1 VTWSK
6 ELARE
11 PKTDTTAENKGMTC
25 RSSYSLSAT
34 TIVSLAIAI
43 TACEKP
49 DTAGDFPVLTG
60 PYLGQ
65 TPPGD
70 TAELFAPGIVST
82 GMYTRD
88 VAMTPDGS
96 ELYFGVLVGGLAV
109 IMETKIVDGRWTNPE
124 VAPFSSNSEYLNLEP
139 HITPDGQ
146 HFYFLSTRPPPGSEM
161 AEGEA
166 RTWTNQDIWAMD
178 RAENGWSEPYNP
190 GPPINTEDAE
200 FFPSVTMDGTIYFTR
215 GVEGSQ
221 ESYIY
226 RSRMVDGEYTEAER
240 LGPNVN
246 STASQYNAFI
256 APDESYIIV
265 CSALRED
272 GLGRDDYFI
281 VFRDESDS
289 WSTPINMGDRVN
301 TPRGGEFSPY
311 VSPDGKYFFFMAAR
325 PRPYNPLP
333 ATLTADLLRD
343 IQRGPHNGDVNIFW
357 IDAGFIEDLRP

>member
-1 VTWSK
+1 
-6 ELARE
+6 
-11 PKTDTTAENKGMTC
+11 
-25 RSSYSLSAT
+25 
-34 TIVSLAIAI
+34 
-43 TACEKP
+43 
-49 DTAGDFPVLTG
+49 
-60 PYLGQ
+60 
-65 TPPGD
+65 
-70 TAELFAPGIVST
+70 
-82 GMYTRD
+82 
-88 VAMTPDGS
+88 
-96 ELYFGVLVGGLAV
+96 
-109 IMETKIVDGRWTNPE
+109 METKIVDGQWTEPE
-124 VAPFSSNSEYLNLEP
+124 VAPFSRNSEYLNLEP

-178 RAENGWSEPYNP
+178 RIENGWSEPYNP
-190 GPPINTEDAE
+190 GPPINTDDAE
-200 FFPSVTMDGTIYFTR
+200 FFPSVTMDGTMYFTR

-226 RSRMVDGEYTEAER
+226 RSRMVEGEYAEAER

-265 CSALRED
+265 CTALRED

-281 VFRDESDS
+281 VFRDENDS
-289 WSTPINMGDRVN
+289 WSSPINMGDRVN

-325 PRPYNPLP
+325 PRPYHPIP

-343 IQRGPHNGDVNIFW
+343 IQSGPYNGDVNIFW
-357 IDAGFIEDLRP
+357 IDAGFIEELRP